1 MKTPCKTLWE
11 GVRLNN
17 YKMRII
23 RKLISKSRTI
33 RKIRIRIFR
42 ENIFG

>member
-23 RKLISKSRTI
+23 RKIRLISKSRTI
-33 RKIRIRIFR
+33 RKIRISKKL
-42 ENIFG
+42 E